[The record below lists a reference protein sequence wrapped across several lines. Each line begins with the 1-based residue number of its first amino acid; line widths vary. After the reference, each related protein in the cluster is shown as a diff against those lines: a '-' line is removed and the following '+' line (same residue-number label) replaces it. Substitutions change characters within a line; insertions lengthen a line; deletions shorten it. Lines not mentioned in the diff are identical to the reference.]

1 METRMIPKL
10 DKKQL
15 KEKALQA
22 GKLGAGFAFKAA
34 VVYIITMLL
43 CFIGG
48 GVGGY
53 YGADYF
59 AWAGWKVWVCTIT
72 GLIAGIVGGFYA
84 GQMIVY
90 GMVQDLMLDAG
101 IEAGKAGYKAAK
113 QKLAEKEAKDEAE
126 KAALPKPPPEHADF
140 S

>member
-1 METRMIPKL
+1 MIPKL

-15 KEKALQA
+15 KEQALKA
-22 GKLGAGFAFKAA
+22 GKLGAGFAVKAA
-34 VVYIITMLL
+34 IIYFVTMLL

-59 AWAGWKVWVCTIT
+59 DWSGWKVWVTTLT
-72 GLIAGIVGGFYA
+72 GLIAGLVAGFYA

-101 IEAGKAGYKAAK
+101 IEAGKMGYKAAK
-113 QKLAEKEAKDEAE
+113 KKFDAQKAEE
-126 KAALPKPPPEHADF
+126 KPPLPKPPEADDPA
-140 S
+140 

>member
-1 METRMIPKL
+1 MIPKL

-15 KEKALQA
+15 KEQALKA
-22 GKLGAGFAFKAA
+22 GKLGAGFAVKAA
-34 VVYIITMLL
+34 IIYVITMVL

-59 AWAGWKVWVCTIT
+59 AWEGWKVWVCTIT
-72 GLIAGIVGGFYA
+72 GLIAGIVAGFYT

-90 GMVQDLMLDAG
+90 GMVQDLMFDAG
-101 IEAGKAGYKAAK
+101 LEAGKAGYKAAK
-113 QKLAEKEAKDEAE
+113 KKLAEKEAKE
-126 KAALPKPPPEHADF
+126 AALPKPAKPPEEADF